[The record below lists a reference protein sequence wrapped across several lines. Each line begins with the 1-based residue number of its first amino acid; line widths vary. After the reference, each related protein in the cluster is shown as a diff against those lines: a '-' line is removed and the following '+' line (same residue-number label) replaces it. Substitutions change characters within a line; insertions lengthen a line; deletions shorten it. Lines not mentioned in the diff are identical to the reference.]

1 MQRIIKFKAKRID
14 NNEWVIG
21 VPYPIQQENKCF
33 IINNCKSLN
42 FTKEDTTF
50 EGIEV
55 NPETICQLLNCG
67 SGDFYEND
75 KAIYKGKEYIVEF
88 NLSYATLER
97 CSSIHGENETIFIDE
112 DVAYLM
118 KIIGNIHD

>member
-1 MQRIIKFKAKRID
+1 MQRIIKFKAKRVGTDLWVYGSLLQLPLHSKSAFILPHE
-14 NNEWVIG
+14 NNSDWDYDI
-21 VPYPIQQENKCF
+21 K
-33 IINNCKSLN
+33 II
-42 FTKEDTTF
+42 
-50 EGIEV
+50 
-55 NPETICQLLNCG
+55 PETICQLLNCG

-88 NLSYATLER
+88 NLSYATLKR